1 MRFDRFGC
9 FKETVLTFYIKQTER
24 STDLVTEV
32 WSVTMLIGLKRFID
46 YANSS
51 EKVFRIVLLVN
62 HGPKE
67 EKTAVERVAGF

>member
-9 FKETVLTFYIKQTER
+9 FKETVLTFDIKKTER
-24 STDLVTEV
+24 STDLEV
-32 WSVTMLIGLKRFID
+32 WLVTTLIGTKIFVD
-46 YANSS
+46 YANST
-51 EKVFRIVLLVN
+51 EKVFCMVVLVN